1 MPNNTDAQAERRKG
15 AIQSAILASV
25 FLLVSAGIKLLLRG
39 VYPVDGF
46 WGAVLL
52 IFSLLEL
59 GSLLPVW
66 ILLKNRLTEIEGGEE
81 DAAAQY

>member
-1 MPNNTDAQAERRKG
+1 MPNNTDAQAERRKV
-15 AIQSAILASV
+15 AIQSAIRASV

-39 VYPVDGF
+39 FYHVDGF